1 MKNPNLAHSILII
14 DDQRTALA
22 FLTKMLNEAGY
33 DQIITCSD
41 ERQAI
46 DILGREKIDLIL
58 LDLVMPHISGE
69 DLLVEINVNYR
80 NIPVIMTTSQD
91 DTATIVRCM
100 RKGAYDYITKPVDQ
114 DLLAAAVQRA
124 LKYKA
129 LERQNAALRNNLL
142 SDAPE
147 NKAIFA
153 DFITQSPKVIS
164 LFKYCEAI
172 APGREPVLI
181 TGETGTGKELMARA
195 FHAASGRKGP
205 FIAVNV
211 AGVDDHVFSDTL
223 FGHEKGAFTGADR
236 PRRGFI
242 SKAQHGTLFLDE
254 IGDLS
259 EPSQIKLLRMIQENE
274 FYPLGADRPL
284 STNARVI
291 VATHKS
297 IQWLQEGERFRQDL
311 FFRLRTHHMA
321 IPPLRERLED
331 IGPLV
336 QYFLDQAST
345 EFGKPIPTY
354 PKELIQLLKVYAF
367 PGNIRELRAM
377 VYDAVARHS
386 SKVLSIDAFKKYI
399 FSPGQASQSNGSS
412 NKLRYFENIVTLPTL
427 KASAEA
433 LVDEALRRS
442 DNNQRIAAAMLGI
455 TPPALSKRLKQ
466 RSELRNGSSAN

>member
-1 MKNPNLAHSILII
+1 MINPAHAILII

-22 FLTKMLNEAGY
+22 FLSKMLNKAGCE
-33 DQIITCSD
+33 QIITCSD
-41 ERQAI
+41 ERRAI
-46 DILGREKIDLIL
+46 DILNTERIELVL

-69 DLLVEINVNYR
+69 DLLVKIRKKYIE
-80 NIPVIMTTSQD
+80 IPVIMTTSQD

-100 RKGAYDYITKPVDQ
+100 QKGAYDYITKPVEQ
-114 DLLAAAVQRA
+114 DLLFAAVQRA
-124 LKYKA
+124 LKFRA
-129 LERQNAALRNNLL
+129 LERQNAALCNNLL
-142 SDAPE
+142 ADAPE
-147 NKAIFA
+147 NEAFFA

-172 APGREPVLI
+172 APGKEPVLI

-223 FGHEKGAFTGADR
+223 FGHEKGAYTGADSA
-236 PRRGFI
+236 RRGFI
-242 SKAQHGTLFLDE
+242 NKAQEGTLFLDE

-274 FYPLGADRPL
+274 YYPLGADRPV
-284 STNARVI
+284 STNARII

-297 IQWLQEGERFRQDL
+297 VQWLQEGDRFRQDL

-331 IGPLV
+331 IALLV
-336 QYFLDQAST
+336 EHFMTQASE
-345 EFGKPIPTY
+345 EFGKPKPTY

-399 FSPGQASQSNGSS
+399 FSPGQASQSNDSS
-412 NKLRYFENIVTLPTL
+412 KEPNYFDNVVALPTL

-433 LVDEALRRS
+433 LIDEALRRS
-442 DNNQRIAAAMLGI
+442 GNNQRIAAAMLGI

-466 RSELRNGSSAN
+466 RSVKRSGSLAN